1 MGDEFHQVLFD
12 LHGVRLFG
20 EGESAA
26 EACDMGID
34 HDADIQP
41 EGITEHDVGGFASD
55 AGEGGEGFH
64 GIRHLAL
71 VPFYEQLAAGSDV
84 LGLIPK
90 EAGGTDGFFEFLG
103 LGFGKGVCVGEAL
116 KEVGS
121 DEVDPAVG
129 ALGGEDGRDEQLQGG
144 VVVEG
149 ALGLRIVL
157 VEECADLEGPC
168 LLGLEGFAWEGGIS
182 HGSRGRHRL
191 GMV

>member
-1 MGDEFHQVLFD
+1 
-12 LHGVRLFG
+12 
-20 EGESAA
+20 
-26 EACDMGID
+26 MGID

-41 EGITEHDVGGFASD
+41 EGITEHDVGGFPSD

-71 VPFYEQLAAGSDV
+71 VPFYEQPAAGSDV

-90 EAGGTDGFFEFLG
+90 EAGGTDGFFKILG
-103 LGFGKGVCVGEAL
+103 IGFGKGVWVGEAS
-116 KEVGS
+116 KKFGR
-121 DEVDPAVG
+121 DEIDPAVG
-129 ALGGEDGRDEQLQGG
+129 ALGGEDGSDEQLQGG
-144 VVVEG
+144 VVVEC

-157 VEECADLEGPC
+157 IEERADLDGSC
-168 LLGLEGFAWEGGIS
+168 LLGLEGFAWQGGIS